1 MASKNKFDVHGEVVH
16 ISRDGWDKL
25 ASTTYRED
33 YYGELKSVTWGIT
46 NGYLRSQKLGYL
58 HRYIMAKWY
67 GQDVLDKM
75 TAAGFVVDHMNN
87 ESFDCQISNLS
98 FLSSDENKAKGFTVD
113 KQSNELRWNLALNMF
128 KDFETGYFQMTIFF
142 NKTMYFINAD
152 TNESYPVSALKLLYD
167 TNYEIVIND
176 ARYIMLSYKEA
187 GRFQLNR
194 LNHIELKIEK
204 AQFIFLN
211 EQEKDRALV
220 EIDGQHFLLINDHTR
235 VVKVNYEKGWKPN
248 SEKK

>member
-1 MASKNKFDVHGEVVH
+1 
-16 ISRDGWDKL
+16 
-25 ASTTYRED
+25 
-33 YYGELKSVTWGIT
+33 
-46 NGYLRSQKLGYL
+46 
-58 HRYIMAKWY
+58 MAKWY
-67 GQDVLDKM
+67 GQDILDKM
-75 TAAGFVVDHMNN
+75 TAEGFVVDHMNN

-128 KDFETGYFQMTIFF
+128 KDFETGCYQMTIFF
-142 NKTMYFINAD
+142 NKTMHFENVD
-152 TNESYPVSALKLLYD
+152 TNERYPVSALKLLYD

-176 ARYIMLSYKEA
+176 ARYIMLSYKDA

-211 EQEKDRALV
+211 EQEKDRAFV

-235 VVKVNYEKGWKPN
+235 VVKVNFEKGWKPN
-248 SEKK
+248 SEEK